1 MMNNLEA
8 RVEMLEK
15 KLAAAN
21 ITTPPAPE
29 TNKKGAKKEKK
40 EKKEKQENE
49 GGEPKKSKT
58 SGYILFGK
66 ANRAQIVQQM
76 TDDNDGNKPT
86 NPQVMTEIAK
96 HWRELSDEDK
106 KPYLEQ
112 AAEMKLP

>member
-8 RVEMLEK
+8 RVDMLEK

-40 EKKEKQENE
+40 EKKEKED
-49 GGEPKKSKT
+49 GEPKKSKT

-76 TDDNDGNKPT
+76 TDENDGNKPT

-112 AAEMKLP
+112 AMEIKQQ

>member
-40 EKKEKQENE
+40 EKKEIQ
-49 GGEPKKSKT
+49 
-58 SGYILFGK
+58 
-66 ANRAQIVQQM
+66 
-76 TDDNDGNKPT
+76 
-86 NPQVMTEIAK
+86 
-96 HWRELSDEDK
+96 
-106 KPYLEQ
+106 
-112 AAEMKLP
+112 

>member
-1 MMNNLEA
+1 MG
-8 RVEMLEK
+8 EK
-15 KLAAAN
+15 
-21 ITTPPAPE
+21 E
-29 TNKKGAKKEKK
+29 TKKKEKK
-40 EKKEKQENE
+40 EKKEKEDNE
-49 GGEPKKSKT
+49 DAAPKKSKT

-96 HWRELSDEDK
+96 HWRELSDDDK

-112 AAEMKLP
+112 ADAMKLQ

>member
-21 ITTPPAPE
+21 INTPPPPE

-40 EKKEKQENE
+40 EKKEKED
-49 GGEPKKSKT
+49 GEPKKSKT

-66 ANRAQIVQQM
+66 ANRPQILQQM
-76 TDDNDGNKPT
+76 TEDNDGTKPT
-86 NPQVMTEIAK
+86 NPEVMTEIAK

-112 AAEMKLP
+112 ALAMKQP